1 MNLSASEAKGRGG
14 ATASHLVDHRYDP
27 THPARTALRLY
38 SAQRRRLALAAVAFA
53 FKQSPVWIAPL
64 LTANIIDAVVERK
77 PVAVIWDNAA
87 IMAGLI
93 IVNAPLTWA
102 YVRWLSLAI
111 RTVEVESRTTLCE
124 RLQQLSIG
132 YHKKMS
138 AGVLQ
143 TKVIRD
149 VETIV
154 DTSRQTFDS
163 GMAATTTLIGALVL
177 TAWRVPEFLPV
188 FLIAVPASAML
199 VHSMR
204 RRMSD
209 HNKAFR
215 RQVDQL
221 SARVSEMT
229 HLIQVTR
236 AHALERDELNR
247 IDTTLHDVREKGVR
261 LDVLNGR
268 FNALAWVLFQL
279 LSVGCLVVA
288 AWGARTGAL
297 SVTPGD
303 IVLLSTYFVTL
314 TGSVTMLLNV
324 APLVSKGI
332 ESVRSMAEVLTEPDL
347 EVNEGKQT
355 VDRVEGRVTFDHVTL
370 TYPDAAEPALVDI
383 CLDVRAGETVALVG
397 PSGSGKSSML
407 NLVVGFLTPTY
418 GRLLLDGRDRRDLDL
433 RGYRRFLGVVPQE
446 TLLFDGSVRDN
457 VTYGQDNL
465 SEADVRDALEAANAW
480 DFVLAMGG
488 IDTVIGQRGSRLSG
502 GQRQRLAI
510 ARALIRNPRVL
521 VLDEATSAL
530 DPTSE
535 TLVQEALVRLM
546 HGRTSFVVA
555 HRLSTVQ
562 RADHIVVLR
571 AGRIVEIGTHDE
583 LVATGGAYV
592 ELQGLG
598 RRRGRSGSGQ
608 PATS

>member
-1 MNLSASEAKGRGG
+1 
-14 ATASHLVDHRYDP
+14 
-27 THPARTALRLY
+27 
-38 SAQRRRLALAAVAFA
+38 
-53 FKQSPVWIAPL
+53 
-64 LTANIIDAVVERK
+64 
-77 PVAVIWDNAA
+77 
-87 IMAGLI
+87 
-93 IVNAPLTWA
+93 
-102 YVRWLSLAI
+102 
-111 RTVEVESRTTLCE
+111 
-124 RLQQLSIG
+124 LSIG

-154 DTSRQTFDS
+154 DTSRQTFDT
-163 GMAATTTLIGALVL
+163 GMAATTTLLGALAL

-188 FLIAVPASAML
+188 FLIAVPASAAL

-215 RQVDQL
+215 QQVDRL

-229 HLIQVTR
+229 NLIQVTR
-236 AHALERDELNR
+236 AHALERDELHR
-247 IDTTLHDVREKGVR
+247 IDTTLNDVRDQGVR
-261 LDVLNGR
+261 LDILNGR

-303 IVLLSTYFVTL
+303 IVLLSTYFATL

-324 APLVSKGI
+324 APQVSKGI

-347 EVNEGKQT
+347 ETNEGKQAVEH
-355 VDRVEGRVTFDHVTL
+355 VDGRLTFDHVSL
-370 TYPDAAEPALVDI
+370 TYPDAEQPALVDI

-407 NLVVGFLTPTY
+407 NLVIGFLTPTD
-418 GRLLLDGRDRRDLDL
+418 GRLLIDGRDRRDLDL

-465 SEADVRDALEAANAW
+465 SESVVREALEAANAW
-480 DFVLAMGG
+480 DFVETMGG

-530 DPTSE
+530 DAAS
-535 TLVQEALVRLM
+535 EALVQDALAHLM
-546 HGRTSFVVA
+546 QGRTSFVVA

-562 RADHIVVLR
+562 RADRIVVLR
-571 AGRIVEIGTHDE
+571 GGHIVEVGTHGE
-583 LVATGGAYV
+583 LTAAGGAYV
-592 ELQGLG
+592 ELQVLG
-598 RRRGRSGSGQ
+598 RRRDRSGSGQ

>member
-1 MNLSASEAKGRGG
+1 
-14 ATASHLVDHRYDP
+14 
-27 THPARTALRLY
+27 LY
-38 SAQRRRLALAAVAFA
+38 SGQRRRLSLAAVAFTL
-53 FKQSPVWIAPL
+53 KQSPVWIAPL
-64 LTANIIDAVVERK
+64 LTADIIDAVVSRK
-77 PVAVIWDNAA
+77 PVAVIWENAA
-87 IMAGLI
+87 VMAGLI
-93 IVNAPLTWA
+93 VINAPLTWA
-102 YVRWLSLAI
+102 YVRWLSYAI
-111 RTVEVESRTTLCE
+111 RTVEVESRTALCE

-154 DTSRQTFDS
+154 DTSRQTFDT
-163 GMAATTTLIGALVL
+163 GMGATTTLLGALAL

-188 FLIAVPASAML
+188 FLIAVPASAAL

-215 RQVDQL
+215 QQVDRL

-229 HLIQVTR
+229 NLIQVTR

-247 IDTTLHDVREKGVR
+247 IDTTLHDVRDKGVR

-303 IVLLSTYFVTL
+303 IVLLSTYFATL

-347 EVNEGKQT
+347 EINEGKQA
-355 VDRVEGRVTFDHVTL
+355 VDRVEGRLTFDHVSL
-370 TYPDAAEPALVDI
+370 IYPDAAKPALVDI
-383 CLDVRAGETVALVG
+383 CLDVQAGETVALVG
-397 PSGSGKSSML
+397 PSGSGKSSIL
-407 NLVVGFLTPTY
+407 NLVIGFLTPTD
-418 GRLLLDGRDRRDLDL
+418 GRLLIDGRDRRDLDL

-457 VTYGQDNL
+457 VTYGQDEL
-465 SEADVRDALEAANAW
+465 SDSVVQEALEAANAW
-480 DFVLAMGG
+480 DFVEAMGG

-510 ARALIRNPRVL
+510 ARALIRDPRVL
-521 VLDEATSAL
+521 ILDEATSAL
-530 DPTSE
+530 DPASE
-535 TLVQEALVRLM
+535 TLVQDALAHLM
-546 HGRTSFVVA
+546 QGRTTFVVA

-562 RADHIVVLR
+562 RADRIVVLR
-571 AGRIVEIGTHDE
+571 GGHIVEIGTHHE
-583 LVATGGAYV
+583 LIAAGGAYV

-598 RRRGRSGSGQ
+598 RRRDRSGSGQ

>member
-1 MNLSASEAKGRGG
+1 MDRQ
-14 ATASHLVDHRYDP
+14 YDP
-27 THPARTALRLY
+27 AHPARTALRLY
-38 SAQRRRLALAAVAFA
+38 SGQRRRLALAAVAFA

-64 LTANIIDAVVERK
+64 LTANIIDAVVSRK
-77 PVAVIWDNAA
+77 PVAVIWENAA
-87 IMAGLI
+87 IMGGLI
-93 IVNAPLTWA
+93 VVNAPLTWA

-111 RTVEVESRTTLCE
+111 RTVEVESRTALCE

-163 GMAATTTLIGALVL
+163 GMAATTTLLGALAL

-188 FLIAVPASAML
+188 FLIAIPASATL

-247 IDTTLHDVREKGVR
+247 IDTTLHDVRDRGVR

-268 FNALAWVLFQL
+268 FNALAWILFQF

-303 IVLLSTYFVTL
+303 IVLLSTYFATL

-332 ESVRSMAEVLTEPDL
+332 ESVRSMAEVLTDPDL
-347 EVNEGKQT
+347 EVNEGKQP
-355 VDRVEGRVTFDHVTL
+355 VDRVEGRIAFDHVTL

-383 CLDVRAGETVALVG
+383 CLEVDAGETVALVG

-407 NLVVGFLTPTY
+407 NLVIGFLTPTH

-433 RGYRRFLGVVPQE
+433 RGYRRFLAVVPQE
-446 TLLFDGSVRDN
+446 TLLFDGSVREN
-457 VTYGQDNL
+457 VTYGQEDL
-465 SEADVRDALEAANAW
+465 SEADVREALEAANAW
-480 DFVLAMGG
+480 DFVEAMGG

-521 VLDEATSAL
+521 ILDEATSAL
-530 DPTSE
+530 DTAS
-535 TLVQEALVRLM
+535 EALVQDAVARLM
-546 HGRTSFVVA
+546 QGRTSFVVA

-562 RADHIVVLR
+562 RADRIVVLR

-583 LVATGGAYV
+583 LVAAGGAYV
-592 ELQGLG
+592 ELQGAG
-598 RRRGRSGSGQ
+598 RRRGRSGTSQ